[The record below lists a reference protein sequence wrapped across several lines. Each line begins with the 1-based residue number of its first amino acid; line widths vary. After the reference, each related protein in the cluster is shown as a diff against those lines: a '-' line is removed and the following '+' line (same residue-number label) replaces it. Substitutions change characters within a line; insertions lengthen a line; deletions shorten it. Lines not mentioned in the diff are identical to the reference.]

1 MLSDEQI
8 ENAKK
13 QTLYSLN
20 YPPLHYHNDCI
31 RIAYQWLDAQKKI
44 KNPTTRGYDI
54 KHLIENWAGC
64 YVSQADV
71 DVAALIHPEI
81 NGTYPYF
88 NISARLTEP
97 SVERLKGIS
106 EAFKESAMRGCHNQA
121 VYKVHES

>member
-13 QTLYSLN
+13 QTKYSLT

-44 KNPTTRGYDI
+44 KNPTMRHYDI
-54 KHLIENWAGC
+54 KHLIEEWAGC

-81 NGTYPYF
+81 HGAYPCF

-97 SVERLKGIS
+97 SIERLKGIS
-106 EAFKESAMRGCHNQA
+106 RAFSESAKRKFHDQPL
-121 VYKVHES
+121 YKVHES